1 MDNLFVKTL
10 LSFIHNLAT
19 VIWIGGMLINFIVVR
34 PVSMK
39 VLDPATSGKFTQAVM
54 KRFRILVYVSIV
66 ILGVTGI
73 PLKIVN
79 PNYIDIIN
87 FENQWE
93 IVSFVKHLFYGLL
106 VVLAVFNFEV
116 ITPNIARAAAGN
128 HQPQLVKWR
137 RRMAMS
143 GMLAL
148 FSAIVILVL
157 SSMMRFL

>member
-1 MDNLFVKTL
+1 MDNLYVKTL

-19 VIWIGGMLINFIVVR
+19 IIWIGGMFINILVFM
-34 PVSMK
+34 PTAKK
-39 VLDPATSGKFTQAVM
+39 VLDPDNNGRLMQTVM
-54 KRFRILVYVSIV
+54 KRFRIVVYTSIV

-79 PNYIDIIN
+79 PNYINIIN

-106 VVLAVFNFEV
+106 TLLAIYNFEIV
-116 ITPNIARAAAGN
+116 SPKMGRLAKEGPSPKLAALQN
-128 HQPQLVKWR
+128 QLKLTGIL
-137 RRMAMS
+137 AM
-143 GMLAL
+143 
-148 FSAIVILVL
+148 FSALVILVL